1 MFYFLFSVLVTF
13 VFIIDFGLRALFF
26 GWCLLGFVF
35 VFVLLF
41 AFLVCCLSLLSGLFL
56 VTLICFCYLSS
67 YICLVTFVCWFSFI
81 MCLFFF
87 V

>member
-13 VFIIDFGLRALFF
+13 VFIIGFCLRAFFF
-26 GWCLLGFVF
+26 GQCLLGLFVCLF
-35 VFVLLF
+35 F

-81 MCLFFF
+81 MCLFLS